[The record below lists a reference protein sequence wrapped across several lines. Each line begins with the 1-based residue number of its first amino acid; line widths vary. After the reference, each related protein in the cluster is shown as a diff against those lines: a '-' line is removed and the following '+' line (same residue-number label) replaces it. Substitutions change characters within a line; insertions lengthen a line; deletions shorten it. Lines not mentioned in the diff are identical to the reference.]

1 MSDTSPSDKAG
12 SILERAARGPAAEPV
27 ATPAAPTAGPAGAA
41 APATERSLLERASAA
56 GARADAGLQP
66 PAPAPGAPRPVS
78 FAERAA
84 AAGLGTAGGVL
95 RETPR
100 DAARR
105 VSRQGRINL
114 DALAEQ
120 GFIVPDAASNLTAEE
135 FRLVKRQLLTKAFAR
150 GAGAIKNGNL
160 ILIGSALPN
169 EGKTFCAINLAMSVA
184 SERDLTVL
192 LVDADF
198 AKPEI
203 VQRMGLDAGP
213 GLIDVV
219 ADRSLD
225 LGDCLIRTQIPNLT
239 VLPAGRSHNLVT
251 ELLASERMSD
261 IIQEVARRYTD
272 RIVIFDSPP
281 ALVSSA
287 ASTLA
292 MHVGQVVFVVA
303 AETTRESDLR
313 EGLGLMAGC
322 SNIQLLLNRSRFSP
336 GQRRFATYYNYG
348 A

>member
-1 MSDTSPSDKAG
+1 MSDDSGKQKRG
-12 SILERAARGPAAEPV
+12 SILERAAQPPAAPAAPPAGPAAE
-27 ATPAAPTAGPAGAA
+27 APAAPPA
-41 APATERSLLERASAA
+41 APEPSLLERATA
-56 GARADAGLQP
+56 GAAREEVGLQTPAAP
-66 PAPAPGAPRPVS
+66 PGTPRPIS
-78 FAERAA
+78 FAERVAS
-84 AAGLGTAGGVL
+84 AGLAGAGGVL
-95 RETPR
+95 RDPAKAP
-100 DAARR
+100 AAK

-114 DALAEQ
+114 QALAEQ

-135 FRLVKRQLLTKAFAR
+135 FRLVKRQLLTRAFAR
-150 GAGAIKNGNL
+150 GAGAIRNGNL
-160 ILIGSALPN
+160 ILIGSALPD
-169 EGKTFCAINLAMSVA
+169 EGKTFCAINLAMSIA

-203 VQRMGLDAGP
+203 VQRLGLEAGP

-225 LGDCLIRTQIPNLT
+225 LSDCLIRTQIPNLT
-239 VLPAGRSHNLVT
+239 VLPAGRPHNLVT

-303 AETTRESDLR
+303 AETTRETDLR
-313 EGLGLMAGC
+313 DALSLMSGC
-322 SNIQLLLNRSRFSP
+322 PNIQLLLNRSRFSP

-348 A
+348 S